1 MGHRKRGVP
10 SAFAKLA
17 GPPRKVSPMKSR
29 LPRASRKYVE
39 QLRHELSHLTPAE
52 RNKIIEQTRAK
63 IHKLPGRG
71 RTQVELIEQLGTA
84 GMRAAKFQRTAPE
97 ALQVRSGKEFLNRI
111 LGWPILAFALLT
123 TVVVY
128 FGPIAAP
135 GNAGDWTPFADGA
148 NGGLARLEALV
159 GAQVIWVAIL
169 PVLLSV
175 VGLYLQNI
183 FSTVIGL
190 LGASFM
196 TLVVVV
202 GSSGIGLFFLPITVL
217 LWAQVLTPLIMMRGS
232 MARPGPLWL
241 IAGALLVLATG
252 VWVVSAGLRT
262 SELNGWLIIGPAS
275 LLGLLAVLLPTR
287 QWWAH
292 ILLVSVGILVIAAGL
307 VAAFN
312 SIGSLALIGPW
323 ASGGVAFAVGHLA
336 LAGNLW
342 HERAR
347 KLLALY

>member
-1 MGHRKRGVP
+1 
-10 SAFAKLA
+10 
-17 GPPRKVSPMKSR
+17 MKSR
-29 LPRASRKYVE
+29 LPRASRNYVE
-39 QLRHELSHLTPAE
+39 QLRQELSHLTSAE
-52 RNKIIEQTRAK
+52 RNKVIEQTRAK
-63 IHKLPGRG
+63 IQKLPGRG
-71 RTQVELIEQLGTA
+71 RKQVELIEQLGTP
-84 GMRAAKFQRTAPE
+84 GMRAAKFQRTEPE

-135 GNAGDWTPFADGA
+135 GNSGEWTPFAGADGA
-148 NGGLARLEALV
+148 LARFEAVV
-159 GAQVIWVAIL
+159 GAQVIWVAML

-175 VGLYLQNI
+175 LGLYLQNI
-183 FSTVIGL
+183 FSTIIGV
-190 LGASFM
+190 LGASAI
-196 TLVVVV
+196 TLVVIA
-202 GSSGIGLFFLPITVL
+202 GSAGIGLFFLPITVL

-252 VWVVSAGLRT
+252 VWVVSAGLRAT
-262 SELNGWLIIGPAS
+262 ELNGWLIIGPAS

-292 ILLVSVGILVIAAGL
+292 VLLVSVGILVIAAGL
-307 VAAFN
+307 VAAMN
-312 SIGSLALIGPW
+312 SIGALALIGPW
-323 ASGGVAFAVGHLA
+323 VFGGVAFAVGHLA
-336 LAGNLW
+336 LAGSLW